1 MQNLNWKSL
10 SNLIDWTHK
19 DCKKP
24 WNLLTII
31 LATHWQKITIQNKYP
46 YLQHCNTSDLNNI
59 FFKILDQCRIQMYF
73 GTIWMVWVSKKCTQK
88 SSGNFFPYI
97 FQVKPKR
104 NIVYKYLKTKIY
116 SRYSNIFPQ
125 MHWISNIFGH
135 SATIIGSF
143 WILLIYPVL
152 NLIDT

>member
-59 FFKILDQCRIQMYF
+59 FFEILDQCRIQMYF

-88 SSGNFFPYI
+88 SSGNFFSIYI
-97 FQVKPKR
+97 SSKTKTKYSLQILENKNLFK
-104 NIVYKYLKTKIY
+104 ILKYLSPNALNIKYFWTL
-116 SRYSNIFPQ
+116 SNNYWEFLDI
-125 MHWISNIFGH
+125 
-135 SATIIGSF
+135 T
-143 WILLIYPVL
+143 
-152 NLIDT
+152 NLSSS